1 MHSKIFGDALFDYK
15 LYQEIFVTS
24 VGVLK
29 LNVQFRKKSLK
40 KCFSWKFIVSYKFI
54 VLQVLNLFIASST
67 SRADRYLLFN
77 QTKHAK
83 VLSLTSFHKI
93 SRIFLRFHK

>member
-1 MHSKIFGDALFDYK
+1 MHSKSFGDALFDYK

-29 LNVQFRKKSLK
+29 LNGQFRKKSLK
-40 KCFSWKFIVSYKFI
+40 KCFSWKFIV
-54 VLQVLNLFIASST
+54 LQVLNLFIASST
-67 SRADRYLLFN
+67 SCADRYLLFN